1 MVITTHKQQKV
12 SNNLINYLQ
21 QKIGLS
27 QKAIDLGVRQADIE
41 QAPLPIILW
50 SFGLL
55 NLMQYQQVLDWER
68 DHKYL

>member
-1 MVITTHKQQKV
+1 MILTSHNQPEPSGK
-12 SNNLINYLQ
+12 LINYLQ

-27 QKAIDLGVRQADIE
+27 EKAIELGVRQSNIE

-55 NLMQYQQVLDWER
+55 SLNQYQQVLNWQKEN
-68 DHKYL
+68 